1 MVMKGIFKSFIFFFS
16 LFCFVSLSAFS
27 QQTKSLYKDTLHPDP
42 WSLIISRPESTPEM
56 NDIRCYLKVL
66 DAETKEDVTY
76 TKIKANYAW
85 LSSPKNGHNYQHTYY
100 LDGGMSMHLLLK
112 PGKYIISFY
121 TPKDK
126 VFGIKVSNKE
136 DWISND
142 FYYDTDNPANVIWI
156 IPTANDN
163 GFYNG
168 GWFITHKAPEYFK
181 FVKPRVTD
189 N

>member
-1 MVMKGIFKSFIFFFS
+1 MKDSAKKQFIIFTLLFLSTTSIF
-16 LFCFVSLSAFS
+16 C
-27 QQTKSLYKDTLHPDP
+27 QQPESHYKDTLHPDP
-42 WSLIISRPESTPEM
+42 WSLIISRPDSTPEM

-66 DAETKEDVTY
+66 DAETGEDVTY
-76 TKIKANYAW
+76 TKVKANYAW
-85 LSSPKNGHNYQHTYY
+85 VSTPKIGHNYQHTYY
-100 LDGGMSMHLLLK
+100 LDGGMSMHLLLQ

-126 VFGIKVSNKE
+126 VFGIKTSNKG

-142 FYYDTDNPANVIWI
+142 FYYDTKNPTNVIWL

-168 GWFITHKAPEYFK
+168 GWYITHKAPQYFK
-181 FVKPRVTD
+181 FVKPQITD